1 MNDHADPHSPF
12 GCKIVRSVLARVG
25 DSWSVLVILT
35 LDGMG
40 VMRFND
46 LKRHLGISQRMLSLT
61 LRELQ
66 RDGMI
71 TRHVLATLPPQV
83 EYALTPLGKCFGTP
97 IRALGAWALDHL
109 EQIDQARAEFDSE
122 KSKNQ

>member
-1 MNDHADPHSPF
+1 MKDQTDPHSPRS
-12 GCKIVRSVLARVG
+12 CEAVRSVLARVG
-25 DSWSVLVILT
+25 DSWSVLVILA

-71 TRHVLATLPPQV
+71 TRHVIATLPPRV
-83 EYALTPLGKCFGTP
+83 EYTLTPLGKSFGTP
-97 IRALGAWALDHL
+97 IRTLGRWALDHL
-109 EQIDQARAEFDSE
+109 EQIDHARTAFDRE
-122 KSKNQ
+122 KPENQ

>member
-1 MNDHADPHSPF
+1 MKDHSDPHSPSA
-12 GCKIVRSVLARVG
+12 CTLVRSVLARVG

-40 VMRFND
+40 MMRFND

-66 RDGMI
+66 RDGMVQ
-71 TRHVLATLPPQV
+71 RNVFATLPPRV
-83 EYALTPLGKCFGTP
+83 EYTLTPLGKSFGAP
-97 IRALGAWALDHL
+97 IRSLGRWSLDHL
-109 EQIDQARAEFDSE
+109 EQIDQARAKFDADKAE
-122 KSKNQ
+122 NP